1 MDSRIL
7 NTQRGPTVDID
18 IGRTSN
24 RRTDTAM
31 YTGDTAMTVSR
42 HLCFVA

>member
-7 NTQRGPTVDID
+7 NAQCGPSVDID
-18 IGRTSN
+18 IGRASN
-24 RRTDTAM
+24 CWTDTAM

-42 HLCFVA
+42 HLRFVA